1 MPVAFLSFNGS
12 TPHMKTLILRLDR
25 QLTGLCLSTGCA
37 LLALISLLGIWQV
50 ITRFVLSQPSIWTEE
65 AMRRLLVWMVM
76 LGIVAAFRNG
86 SLVSVDLMLR
96 LSRGAWRSTVRGI
109 VTGVNLVFL
118 GTIAWFGM
126 ALVSRVRFQTFASM
140 DLSMAWAYGAI
151 PAGALL
157 ALLAV
162 VAHHLDPRDDE
173 LSTAQ

>member
-1 MPVAFLSFNGS
+1 MPRCDGDGC
-12 TPHMKTLILRLDR
+12 TKPMKTLILQLDR
-25 QLTGLCLSTGCA
+25 LFTGLCLYAGCA

-50 ITRFVLSQPSIWTEE
+50 ITRFVFSQPSIWTEE
-65 AMRRLLVWMVM
+65 AMRRLLIWMVM
-76 LGIVAAFRNG
+76 LGIVVAFRNG

-96 LSRGAWRSTVRGI
+96 LSRGVWRSAVRWI

-118 GTIAWFGM
+118 STMAWFGIE
-126 ALVSRVRFQTFASM
+126 LVSRVRFQTFASM
-140 DLSMAWAYGAI
+140 DLSMGWAYGAI

-162 VAHHLDPRDDE
+162 IAHHIDPRDDE